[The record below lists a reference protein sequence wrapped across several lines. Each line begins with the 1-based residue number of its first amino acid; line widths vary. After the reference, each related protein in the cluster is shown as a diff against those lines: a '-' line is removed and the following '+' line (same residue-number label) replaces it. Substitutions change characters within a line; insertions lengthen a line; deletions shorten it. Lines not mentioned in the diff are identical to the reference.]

1 MNHRK
6 DFRIGEVLNKL
17 SSACPH
23 IHKCVSV
30 VHHIAQEFNII
41 PKTTSHHQREQRSLS
56 IELKQLVMNFY
67 SQDDISYQL
76 SDKRDFITINNNNG
90 TSKTIQKRILL
101 FSLREA
107 HQLFLIEHD
116 HTDAYLS
123 LGSFSDLRPSNVL
136 LQSHMTY
143 RNCLCAYH
151 ENINLLIKPLSK
163 YIPCPGLH
171 SLQAFLSTLVCC
183 ETNEECM
190 FSQCSLCAN
199 NFENKIIKHVTNF
212 IQSVNWYQWVLKD
225 GYSKKIE
232 FNGTI
237 GECIEVLK
245 SKVNKFL
252 AHVFIKR
259 QQSEYFEKMK
269 KISNN
274 ENICLQ
280 IDFSENLD

>member
-123 LGSFSDLRPSNVL
+123 LGSFS
-136 LQSHMTY
+136 
-143 RNCLCAYH
+143 
-151 ENINLLIKPLSK
+151 
-163 YIPCPGLH
+163 
-171 SLQAFLSTLVCC
+171 
-183 ETNEECM
+183 
-190 FSQCSLCAN
+190 
-199 NFENKIIKHVTNF
+199 
-212 IQSVNWYQWVLKD
+212 
-225 GYSKKIE
+225 
-232 FNGTI
+232 
-237 GECIEVLK
+237 
-245 SKVNKFL
+245 
-252 AHVFIKR
+252 
-259 QQSEYFEKMK
+259 
-269 KISNN
+269 
-274 ENICLQ
+274 
-280 IDFSENLD
+280 